1 MKHRSVQVKRK
12 EKSVPTAEGG
22 FSGERV
28 RRLRADSE
36 IKKVNLAERRRKLV
50 GIHHRHG
57 AERLGT
63 EGPR

>member
-1 MKHRSVQVKRK
+1 MKHRSLQEKRK

-36 IKKVNLAERRRKLV
+36 IKELNLAERRRKLV
-50 GIHHRHG
+50 AIHQRHG
-57 AERLGT
+57 AGRLGT
-63 EGPR
+63 DA